1 LKILRSVG
9 DRESDGDRESEK
21 RWREYVGVG
30 GKGKAG
36 DREYVGGEYVGV
48 GVCGE
53 REGSRVQREKL
64 KAEMLK
70 S

>member
-1 LKILRSVG
+1 MTEE
-9 DRESDGDRESEK
+9 RE
-21 RWREYVGVG
+21 REYV
-30 GKGKAG
+30 GKAG
-36 DREYVGGEYVGV
+36 DREYVGV

-64 KAEMLK
+64 KTE